1 MTKYA
6 LDTNIVTYYL
16 KGNKII
22 INRVTEET
30 DNKNIIVI
38 PPMVFYEIKRWLLTI
53 NSSRKLTLFETMCS
67 LAGIDSIDRKILE
80 AASVIFSDFQKAGI
94 TLGDNDILIAAYCIQ
109 NDLTLVTNNEKHFE
123 NIANIKMINWL

>member
-1 MTKYA
+1 MIKYA

-38 PPMVFYEIKRWLLTI
+38 PPRDLILNEFVALTSHSKMYY
-53 NSSRKLTLFETMCS
+53 N
-67 LAGIDSIDRKILE
+67 
-80 AASVIFSDFQKAGI
+80 KA
-94 TLGDNDILIAAYCIQ
+94 
-109 NDLTLVTNNEKHFE
+109 
-123 NIANIKMINWL
+123 